1 MTHPQSPTFLCRFIA
16 LLACLTISAGAF
28 AQHEY
33 RIKLYQHTSSLET
46 VYQRPSSGGSDVK
59 SGDRHFTTGTFSVAF
74 NIISL
79 RGGFHHELELFMPQ
93 IDRSAQD
100 IQFPRNFGLS
110 RSTLTT
116 DVISAYS
123 FRYEINQDITNVTK
137 RFVLN
142 LGLAVNPY
150 HIDMEFKPRERNVFE
165 RNVQITGATINII
178 PRVSCQLTDRL
189 SLELNVP
196 VNVFDLYKIKQRVDN
211 PGLSIRS
218 QSNGGT
224 EHTFFQDVYTV
235 RFGVAYTL

>member
-1 MTHPQSPTFLCRFIA
+1 MTQSLTFLCRFVV

-46 VYQRPSSGGSDVK
+46 VYQYQSDGATSEK

-74 NIISL
+74 NLVSL
-79 RGGFHHELELFMPQ
+79 RGGFHHEVEIFMPE
-93 IDRSAQD
+93 IDRSAQN
-100 IQFPRNFGLS
+100 IQFPKNFGLS
-110 RSTLTT
+110 QSARTR
-116 DVISAYS
+116 DVISTYAA
-123 FRYEINQDITNVTK
+123 RYEINQDITNVTK

-150 HIDMEFKPRERNVFE
+150 HIEMEFNPREGNVYNRNV
-165 RNVQITGATINII
+165 RVTGANINII
-178 PRVSCQLTDRL
+178 PRVSWQLTDRL

-196 VNVFDLYKIKQRVDN
+196 VNVFNVYRSKQHVDN
-211 PGLSIRS
+211 PILPKEG
-218 QSNGGT
+218 QTNAGT
-224 EHTFFQDVYTV
+224 EHKFFEDIYTV

>member
-1 MTHPQSPTFLCRFIA
+1 MTQSLTFLCRFIV
-16 LLACLTISAGAF
+16 LLAFLTISAGAF

-46 VYQRPSSGGSDVK
+46 VYQRPSSAVPDEK

-74 NIISL
+74 SIISL
-79 RGGFHHELELFMPQ
+79 RGGFHHEFELFVPQ
-93 IDRSAQD
+93 IDRSAQG

-110 RSTLTT
+110 RSALTT

-150 HIDMEFKPRERNVFE
+150 HINMEFKPHERNVFE

-196 VNVFDLYKIKQRVDN
+196 VNVFDIYRSKQRIDN
-211 PGLSIRS
+211 PGASLRA
-218 QSNGGT
+218 QTNAGT
-224 EHTFFQDVYTV
+224 EHTFFQDIYTV